1 MNALKRYITRE
12 KRALKE
18 ILAGLLLVFVL
29 AMWPTG
35 YEDAVIYQGAEQVPA
50 TVLETD
56 ESAVIST
63 GLIKSGEQY
72 CKVLIEKGIFKGQ
85 TADGINLMSGSLE
98 SDKIFSE
105 GDRALVTI
113 NHKDGEILSVNMV
126 DHYRVGKEAAL
137 SLIFVALLVLF
148 AGLSGIRAVISFAV
162 MVLSVWKIMIP
173 CFLKG
178 YDPIWTGLMLVLL
191 FTVVI
196 IIFVY
201 GVNAK
206 SASAILGSML
216 GVLTAAVLGVVL
228 TDVFMIH
235 GAVMESSE
243 SLLYSGYA
251 HLDLTRIFMAGIF
264 IGASGAM
271 IDLAVDITSGVY
283 EVFEKRP
290 DISVKELTGSGL
302 AIGRAAMGTMTAT
315 LLLAYSGGYLS
326 LLMVFMAQGTPLI
339 NILNYKYVS
348 AEILHT
354 LVGCFGLVAV
364 APFTAFISAAV
375 IKKKAK

>member
-1 MNALKRYITRE
+1 
-12 KRALKE
+12 
-18 ILAGLLLVFVL
+18 
-29 AMWPTG
+29 
-35 YEDAVIYQGAEQVPA
+35 
-50 TVLETD
+50 
-56 ESAVIST
+56 
-63 GLIKSGEQY
+63 
-72 CKVLIEKGIFKGQ
+72 
-85 TADGINLMSGSLE
+85 
-98 SDKIFSE
+98 
-105 GDRALVTI
+105 
-113 NHKDGEILSVNMV
+113 
-126 DHYRVGKEAAL
+126 
-137 SLIFVALLVLF
+137 
-148 AGLSGIRAVISFAV
+148 
-162 MVLSVWKIMIP
+162 MIP

-178 YDPIWTGLMLVLL
+178 YDPVWTGLMLVLL